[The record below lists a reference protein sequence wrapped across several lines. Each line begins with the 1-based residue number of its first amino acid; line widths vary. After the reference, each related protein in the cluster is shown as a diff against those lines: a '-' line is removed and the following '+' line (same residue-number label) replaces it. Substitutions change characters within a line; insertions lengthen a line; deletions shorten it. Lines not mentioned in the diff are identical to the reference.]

1 MILIKIASGIDNAFF
16 KCISESTQFELCADF
31 VAFINSKKD
40 LAAEILKDFKGIPG
54 FHGRSDRLRVLKKLQ
69 KLAFR
74 SNDGLEQHLMNP
86 QISFELGNSL
96 TVYESYVY
104 DAMFKKGKRI
114 LILIFKT
121 MEC

>member
-1 MILIKIASGIDNAFF
+1 M
-16 KCISESTQFELCADF
+16 
-31 VAFINSKKD
+31 AFINSKKD

-96 TVYESYVY
+96 TVYESYAY
-104 DAMFKKGKRI
+104 DTMFEIRENNPYTYLQDDGELTRLPI
-114 LILIFKT
+114 LIPVIGTVF
-121 MEC
+121 

>member
-1 MILIKIASGIDNAFF
+1 M
-16 KCISESTQFELCADF
+16 
-31 VAFINSKKD
+31 AFINSKKD

-54 FHGRSDRLRVLKKLQ
+54 FYGRSDRLRVLKKLQ